1 MEIVVG
7 LIVLA
12 GAIRVIVVAARRN
25 DVIEPY
31 RPKRHRPTVRR
42 PRTPT
47 KQQSSRVSRFD
58 DKHAAHLSKP
68 RVLSGSAWIT
78 DGDTITIQ
86 KTQIR
91 LYGIDAPEL
100 NHPYGQKA
108 KWALHKL
115 CNGNTIRA
123 EVTDVD
129 HHGRTVAKCYLPD
142 GRDLSAE
149 MVKMGMAIDWPKYS
163 GKKYTHL
170 ETPDARKKL
179 FLADARQKGRMDIW
193 YQFERRQQ
201 QG

>member
-1 MEIVVG
+1 MEIFVG

-12 GAIRVIVVAARRN
+12 GAVLLVAVVARRN
-25 DVIEPY
+25 DVIESNRPNQT
-31 RPKRHRPTVRR
+31 RPKTRKPS
-42 PRTPT
+42 
-47 KQQSSRVSRFD
+47 QASRFD
-58 DKHAAHLSKP
+58 DKHSVHLSKA
-68 RVLSGSAWIT
+68 RVLSGPAWIT

-86 KTQIR
+86 KTQVR

-108 KWALHKL
+108 KWALHKF
-115 CNGNTIRA
+115 CKGQTIRA
-123 EVTDVD
+123 EVTDID
-129 HHGRTVAKCYLPD
+129 RHGRTVAKCYLPD

-149 MVKMGMAIDWPKYS
+149 MVKLGMAIDWPKYS
-163 GKKYTHL
+163 DKKYAHL

-201 QG
+201 QK